1 MRLATPAITDLHRVH
16 RGAGPNLRHLAA
28 VALAAAIVA
37 TAILVT
43 PSTASADPTSAKLY
57 ITRLVD
63 NPSRCSVV
71 VDGHFHT
78 NTVQQG
84 VGFRLKGDD
93 PWFDDDLGISA
104 TGQTFYG
111 DYNLSTTVYCSA
123 LNEDWGRDELYA
135 SVSTS
140 SQSTETQNVN
150 GYF

>member
-1 MRLATPAITDLHRVH
+1 MRLVTPAITDLHRVH
-16 RGAGPNLRHLAA
+16 RGAGPRLLHLVA

-43 PSTASADPTSAKLY
+43 PSTASAAPTSAKLY

-78 NTVQQG
+78 NTVQQD

-93 PWFDDDLGISA
+93 EWFDDDLGIGR
-104 TGQTFYG
+104 TGKTFHG
-111 DYNLSTTVYCSA
+111 DYNLPTIVYCSA

-140 SQSTETQNVN
+140 SQSTYTQNVN